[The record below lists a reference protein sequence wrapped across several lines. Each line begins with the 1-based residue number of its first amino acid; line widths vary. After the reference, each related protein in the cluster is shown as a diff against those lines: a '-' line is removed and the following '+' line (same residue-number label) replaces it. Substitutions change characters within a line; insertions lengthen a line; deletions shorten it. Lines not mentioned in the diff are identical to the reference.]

1 MFLKRKP
8 RLVVTWTSVVLQIDT
23 LQTYQKNLQKGFEF
37 VASHNNLI
45 DGILCHIAHLH
56 TTLSNTN
63 EHQWYQKNI
72 IAKQNVNNHWTSTT
86 TTMVVPNFCSFVM
99 HTQHFSTLAFNNIR
113 NYEMGIIRF

>member
-8 RLVVTWTSVVLQIDT
+8 RLVVTWTSNVLQIAT
-23 LQTYQKNLQKGFEF
+23 FQTYKNKFQKGFEF
-37 VASHNNLI
+37 VSSHINLI

-63 EHQWYQKNI
+63 EHQWYQKTI

-86 TTMVVPNFCSFVM
+86 TTTVIPNLCSFAM
-99 HTQHFSTLAFNNIR
+99 HTQDFSTLAFNQH
-113 NYEMGIIRF
+113 